1 MTNKNNEGK
10 IIRNLGTLYKLSKK
24 SNKPLNWRWSSD
36 EQNFKS
42 SPLSRVLKS
51 GQTPLSPSSLSQDT
65 GLSLRASSIV
75 QLVVWKADGHL
86 QCTAGPCQAFFRSV
100 GLCEARHACFRATDS
115 APASSQVQK
124 TASLGFQENHR
135 APLKAV
141 FIWTIWHNSASQP
154 KPQSSV

>member
-1 MTNKNNEGK
+1 MNNKNNEEK
-10 IIRNLGTLYKLSKK
+10 IIRNLGTLYESSKK
-24 SNKPLNWRWSSD
+24 SNQPLNWSWSSD
-36 EQNFKS
+36 KQNFKS

-51 GQTPLSPSSLSQDT
+51 GQTRLSPSLLSQDT

-86 QCTAGPCQAFFRSV
+86 QRSVGPCQAFFRSV

-115 APASSQVQK
+115 APASSQAQK

-141 FIWTIWHNSASQP
+141 FIWTIWHDLASQL
-154 KPQSSV
+154 KPQGPV